1 MQLVVDRCFKL
12 GYYGNSFATEGAW
25 PPIGEVTLNKCHLD
39 YKVAEKLGESFYRV
53 LNNVMGHPRYVIHW
67 LAFASEY
74 DKAESIARSLG
85 FKKYRGREFGGGFV
99 IESFNLEST
108 AEAVIRSREEKDY
121 E

>member
-1 MQLVVDRCFKL
+1 MFR
-12 GYYGNSFATEGAW
+12 GIAW
-25 PPIGEVTLNKCHLD
+25 AYLDGFHQITVGEVTLNKCHLD

-74 DKAESIARSLG
+74 NKAESIARSLG